1 MNESVKFRKSSRPW
15 VVLVCCCIMQGLG
28 FFVPSM
34 MVTIFVTPL
43 IQFGLSDTAAP
54 LLSYFTVQLL
64 FSIPVL
70 LFGGALL
77 KRIGARWMVF
87 AGAVLCGGGWI
98 AFGLAPSMPMFYV
111 TAALNSL
118 YPLCSLFMI
127 PVLINNWF
135 YKNKGLWTSVALAFS
150 GVASFILSPVIT
162 DIIITSGW
170 QTASISM
177 GVALAGVLG
186 IIALTVIRL
195 SPIPLGI
202 LPQGATQEDVER
214 MLAEKKD
221 QKASMLKKPG
231 VAWKKAVKS
240 PAFYVVAIAMLL
252 IGVLSAFNTNVNT
265 LVQSA
270 GYGAV
275 VAGFTMSAAAVG
287 QIIGKPISGAI
298 KDKFGAGAGNA
309 FGFGLA
315 AVGLVLYI
323 ASLYVHT
330 ELLVYAAGFVTGT
343 GITVTLNMPA
353 LITDDAFGLKD
364 YETLYSI
371 NSSLRALGLAIT
383 NPIVGTILDTSGT
396 YLTGLLI
403 WVAAALLVIPM
414 AIVGIRMGHKLWN
427 SKGGVL
433 EDPEMQVIEEDGR

>member
-1 MNESVKFRKSSRPW
+1 MNEPIKFRKSARPW

-28 FFVPSM
+28 FYIPSM
-34 MVTIFVTPL
+34 MVSVFVTPL

-54 LLSYFTVQLL
+54 LLSYYTVQLL

-77 KRIGARWMVF
+77 KKIGARWMVL
-87 AGAVLCGGGWI
+87 AGAVLCGGAWI
-98 AFGLAPSMPMFYV
+98 VFAMIPSMPMFYV
-111 TAALNSL
+111 TAAINSL

-135 YKNKGLWTSVALAFS
+135 YKNKGLWTSCALAFS

-162 DIIITSGW
+162 DIILTSGW
-170 QTASISM
+170 QAASISM
-177 GVALAGVLG
+177 GATLAIVIG

-202 LPQGATQEDVER
+202 LPQGATQEDVEK
-214 MLAEKKD
+214 MLAKENE
-221 QKASMLKKPG
+221 QSSAPVNKPG
-231 VAWKKAVKS
+231 VAWRKAIKS
-240 PAFYVVAIAMLL
+240 PAFVVIAITMLL

-270 GYGAV
+270 GYGAI

-287 QIIGKPISGAI
+287 QIIGKPIAGAI

-309 FGFGLA
+309 FGFGLS

-323 ASLYVHT
+323 AALYVHT
-330 ELLVYAAGFVTGT
+330 DLLVYAAGFVTGT

-371 NSSLRALGLAIT
+371 SSSLRALGLAVT

-403 WVAAALLVIPM
+403 WLAAAILVIPM
-414 AIVGIRMGHKLWN
+414 AIVGIKMGHKLWD
-427 SKGGVL
+427 SKNATQ
-433 EDPEMQVIEEDGR
+433 EDPEMQVLMEDND